1 MKFNTPF
8 LHLFVL
14 MLATSSS
21 AAPGPQQ
28 TASTASR
35 PNVEGDLLPADT
47 QGKIDE
53 AALDLLKKSGAP
65 SASIAVVRDGKLA
78 YIHAYGIA
86 NVKTHAAAASS
97 MRYSVGSISKQ
108 FTAAAILLL
117 AEEGKLSLEDKSRT
131 MAAGSYPGQR
141 NDYSPN
147 SLHDL
152 RLPGL
157 LATGLR
163 DA

>member
-14 MLATSSS
+14 MLASSSS

-35 PNVEGDLLPADT
+35 PNVEGDLLPT

-117 AEEGKLSLEDKSRT
+117 AEEGKLSLEDKVGQWLP
-131 MAAGSYPGQR
+131 GSYPGQR
-141 NDYSPN
+141 NDYWPN